1 MAVEKN
7 ILNNI
12 GIENIIRKLFF
23 INKKKKLCSYI
34 FFKYNILLYF
44 SKVLKFV
51 ILFSNND

>member
-23 INKKKKLCSYI
+23 INKKKTMFIYI
-34 FFKYNILLYF
+34 F
-44 SKVLKFV
+44 
-51 ILFSNND
+51 